1 VARRDDLRRVDQA
14 LTRIARVAMGRDAAR
29 ARSARS
35 GVHLS
40 QPAIAI
46 LAALRNAGAVRLSEL
61 GRLTS
66 LEAPLI
72 SREVGEL
79 VESKHVRRRADPT
92 DGRAGIVAL
101 TPKGRRASE
110 ANRRAADEI
119 LTESFASWTVA
130 DLHDLAELL
139 ERVARDFARP
149 PRRTS
154 GPEAPLGDPRSQVP
168 ASRL

>member
-1 VARRDDLRRVDQA
+1 MARREDLRRVDHA

-29 ARSARS
+29 ARADRS

-46 LAALRNAGAVRLSEL
+46 LAALRSAGAVRLSEL
-61 GRLTS
+61 SRLTG

-79 VESKHVRRRADPT
+79 GGSKHVRRTADPS

-110 ANRRAADEI
+110 AYREAADEI
-119 LTESFASWTVA
+119 LAESFASWTVA
-130 DLHDLAELL
+130 DLHDLAGLL

-149 PRRTS
+149 PH
-154 GPEAPLGDPRSQVP
+154 
-168 ASRL
+168 SRLAWRSSQTSR